1 MLTFEEMILRLVVAV
16 LLGALVGFER
26 DIAGKEAGVR
36 TDIMVAAGAAIFTL
50 VSLALPY
57 VVTVSQDNL
66 PDVVAR
72 NSGFLAVIANI
83 VVGIGFLGAGVII
96 KQGSKVSGVTT
107 AGTVWFV
114 AALGVL
120 CGVGLIKFAVVSGLS
135 LSLLLYFLRRVNFY
149 RFFNKK

>member
-1 MLTFEEMILRLVVAV
+1 MRLVVAV